1 MREMYN
7 LGAFAMLAAL
17 ASTRYV
23 DEDQPMTNQ
32 VQPEP
37 EPEPITRQ
45 QRRAL
50 ERARLKGQIR

>member
-1 MREMYN
+1 MKMIN
-7 LGAFAMLAAL
+7 TWADISMLVAL
-17 ASTRYV
+17 ASTRYS

-37 EPEPITRQ
+37 EPEPTTRQ